1 VDLVHLEWTCILI
14 NVNLTILTFSA
25 VGSVAARCNALT
37 SARRARAQFGGGTPA
52 RCDVL
57 GDVVA
62 HRMIIGISAVC
73 AYCKMSW
80 HSCFALE
87 LHPTTR

>member
-1 VDLVHLEWTCILI
+1 M

-25 VGSVAARCNALT
+25 VESVVARCSAMT
-37 SARRARAQFGGGTPA
+37 SSAQRARAQFGGGTPA

-62 HRMIIGISAVC
+62 HRMIIGISAVRARC
-73 AYCKMSW
+73 RMGW